1 MDTRARL
8 RLLISLAKADGEL
21 SEKERNYII
30 SIGLANHLMVA
41 EILPLFV
48 PTEEPLPDVKGN
60 KEETLLQLIQLM
72 RIDEKIYAQEMR
84 YCATVAARL
93 GFREEAV
100 FELLLNIKE
109 MGDMDKA
116 ALVKRLEE
124 FKKSVR

>member
-8 RLLISLAKADGEL
+8 RLLISLAKVDGDL
-21 SEKERNYII
+21 SEKERSYII

-48 PTEEPLPDVKGN
+48 PTEEPLPEVKGN

-72 RIDEKIYAQEMR
+72 RIDEKLYSEEMR
-84 YCATVAARL
+84 YCALVAARL

-109 MGDMDKA
+109 MANLDKA
-116 ALVKRLEE
+116 ALVKKLGE
-124 FKKSVR
+124 FKKGVK